1 MIKNCACRIRAEQGP
16 RTIGFMDMAHRN
28 CAYTGGI
35 MEQENQF
42 EFVVDEKYENEKG
55 VFTVLSIQ
63 KNEMVIR
70 WESGEEM
77 RTDIELQRNIQSRRR
92 WEEVQLDKDT
102 KAAKNKRKAGAKK
115 TVFEGL
121 KESDFKN
128 TASGTKWRGRNQ
140 LGGAVTNKLVE
151 SKFAMNSWAFAN
163 KPEMHWLDAAH
174 HKRQSGDSRARF
186 FVRLDPAALHIGFSI
201 GKPLEADGA
210 TKNWDNFLRWLK
222 LDENAAVVHSVAL
235 AEDLTIAEINE
246 SGDNPIKPEKEGW
259 QAGDGGEKHAVGDL
273 ADLIE
278 KIAGGDGGMVEIGKR
293 MDKKEA
299 VACGED
305 IAAQIAKLFS
315 KLMPLYEGALSA
327 VL

>member
-1 MIKNCACRIRAEQGP
+1 
-16 RTIGFMDMAHRN
+16 
-28 CAYTGGI
+28 
-35 MEQENQF
+35 MEQPENRF

-55 VFTVLSIQ
+55 IFTVLSIHR
-63 KNEMVIR
+63 NEMVIR

-77 RTDIELQRNIQSRRR
+77 RTDIELQRNIQSRRQ
-92 WEEVQLDKDT
+92 WEKVQEEKEAN
-102 KAAKNKRKAGAKK
+102 AAKNKRKAGAKK
-115 TVFEGL
+115 TVFEGF

-151 SKFAMNSWAFAN
+151 SKFTMNSWAFAN

-186 FVRLDPAALHIGFSI
+186 FVRLDPSALHIGFSI
-201 GKPLEADGA
+201 GKPMEADA
-210 TKNWDNFLRWLK
+210 LTKNWDNFLRWLK
-222 LDENAAVVHSVAL
+222 EEENAAVVHSVAL
-235 AEDLTIAEINE
+235 ANDMTIADKNE
-246 SGDNPIKPEKEGW
+246 PGDNPIKPVKEGW
-259 QAGDGGEKHAVGDL
+259 QAGDGEKKHAVGDL
-273 ADLIE
+273 AGLVE
-278 KIAGGDGGMVEIGKR
+278 KIAGGNSGLVEIAKQ
-293 MDKKEA
+293 MDKKDT

-327 VL
+327 VI